1 MLASHH
7 RKAGTR
13 VEPSKAGKRK
23 GGGGFGATL
32 CDLSPA
38 LQAFLG
44 VQQESRPQ
52 IVKKIWDYIKANN
65 LQDPSDRRKI
75 RYAICVHL
83 PKRLNRAAP
92 TAPASVVPDENLKP
106 IFPTT
111 VTMFSMNKVLSK
123 HIHTAEGN
131 GPGSSKKPSKKRRN
145 DSEEDATDED
155 EEAEYCA
162 PKAKKGGGGGG
173 FTKQLQLSAELA
185 EATGNETMS
194 RPELT
199 KWFTNYWKVR
209 RVTVLVLR
217 AGVGF
222 VAPLCLYANLSHGS
236 PVLSDAAVTHCARGC
251 A

>member
-1 MLASHH
+1 MVDQCLALCCW
-7 RKAGTR
+7 TC
-13 VEPSKAGKRK
+13 RK

-75 RYAICVHL
+75 R
-83 PKRLNRAAP
+83 
-92 TAPASVVPDENLKP
+92 PDENLKP

-199 KWFTNYWKVR
+199 KWFTNYWKEHDLLDPSDKRIVR
-209 RVTVLVLR
+209 CDTMLKSLFQVDSFKSFGEIQRLLK
-217 AGVGF
+217 
-222 VAPLCLYANLSHGS
+222 PHLS
-236 PVLSDAAVTHCARGC
+236 
-251 A
+251 